1 MSTPNRVWD
10 GIAALDELL
19 RGKLTDP
26 ARVREGA
33 TPVRRFLPW
42 AIALGA
48 VHGFFIGWYAIV
60 NGADGAVAHALGVM
74 IKLPALFLL
83 TLFVTFP
90 SLYVFNALIG
100 VGLGYRSTLR
110 LLVATI
116 VVNLA
121 LAASLGPILA
131 FFTLSTTSYP
141 FMVMLNVVLLGIAG
155 LVSVGFLLRTL
166 IRLQEEEF
174 ERARDQALPPS
185 RPPIATPT
193 SESTPPGSPHNT
205 SPGSP
210 PIDSREWPSP
220 APGAPPGVRSGAALG
235 RLVNQREPE
244 RSYTQ
249 HHGRSGSVTAMFWI
263 WIVTY
268 AIVGSQMGWL
278 LRPFVGH
285 PDSKLTPLR
294 PRQGSFVES
303 LLRTTGRLVDP
314 REDNARTRE

>member
-1 MSTPNRVWD
+1 MGTPSRGWAAV
-10 GIAALDELL
+10 GALDELL
-19 RGKLTDP
+19 RGRLTDP
-26 ARVREGA
+26 ARLREGA

-42 AIALGA
+42 ALALGA

-60 NGADGAVAHALGVM
+60 NGADGAVAHVLGVM
-74 IKLPALFLL
+74 VKLPALFLL

-121 LAASLGPILA
+121 LAASLGPILG

-141 FMVMLNVVLLGIAG
+141 FMVLLNVVLLGIAG
-155 LVSVGFLLRTL
+155 TVSVGFLLRTL
-166 IRLQEEEF
+166 IRLQEDELDRSF
-174 ERARDQALPPS
+174 ERRAEAESPQARAPM
-185 RPPIATPT
+185 
-193 SESTPPGSPHNT
+193 E
-205 SPGSP
+205 
-210 PIDSREWPSP
+210 P
-220 APGAPPGVRSGAALG
+220 APGAEPPIDTREWPDRTPAATPGVRSGAALG
-235 RLVNQREPE
+235 RLVHPRE
-244 RSYTQ
+244 RSST
-249 HHGRSGSVTAMFWI
+249 HRNDRSGSVTAMFWV
-263 WIVTY
+263 WIITY

-285 PDSKLTPLR
+285 PDSKLTFFR

-303 LLRTTGRLVDP
+303 FFGTTGRLLDP
-314 REDNARTRE
+314 REDDARTRE